1 MQVLCR
7 PLARLRAVRWVVAFA
22 LCLSGALALRAPAYG
37 MPLDRDAAVYQVI
50 GRALRD
56 GEMPY
61 VDLVDHKQPLV
72 YPVYA
77 LIDLV
82 APGSIAAPRVVSA
95 LMAAIAAVLV
105 FVLLRGGARGATA
118 AALVI
123 VIGASRYV
131 QGFDLNTEH
140 LLLVIDTLPIVVALM
155 WPRAAFLVGVL
166 CGLAILTKAVAL
178 LLVPA
183 AIIPLARS
191 LWPRFAAGLA
201 VPLLVAALLYLG
213 RLGDLWEWN
222 VAYNANYASVL
233 SLGDRLERLRGQ
245 GAPMLLI
252 AVSAV
257 AAVISLRRR
266 DRLAVTLTVWLAGA
280 VLGALAGGY
289 AYAHYF
295 VPIIVPAAALIAL
308 ALPDRP
314 AVPIAVVALG
324 VLALLVTNR
333 SLASRTYGGN
343 VAVWEATEPVGAAI
357 RERARPGDTMYVA
370 GNEAGFYWQ
379 ARVEPASRLLYDSI
393 LEFRPE
399 LTPDLCA
406 QPPRF
411 LVLPA
416 GTYPAYATCLEDAG
430 YTPLNAPPPVVALVR

>member
-7 PLARLRAVRWVVAFA
+7 ALARLAAVRRVVAFA
-22 LCLSGALALRAPAYG
+22 LCLTGALALRVPAYEL
-37 MPLDRDAAVYQVI
+37 PLDRDAAVYQVI
-50 GRALRD
+50 GRALRG

-61 VDLVDHKQPLV
+61 VDLIDHKQPLV
-72 YPVYA
+72 YPVYSV
-77 LIDLV
+77 IDLV
-82 APGSIAAPRVVSA
+82 APGSAAAPRVVSG
-95 LMAAIAAVLV
+95 LIAAVAAVLV

-140 LLLVIDTLPIVVALM
+140 LLLVTGTLPIVVAL
-155 WPRAAFLVGVL
+155 WRPRAAFVVGLL
-166 CGLAILTKAVAL
+166 CGVAVLTKAVAIL
-178 LLVPA
+178 LIPA
-183 AIIPLARS
+183 ALVPLARS
-191 LWPRFAAGLA
+191 GRPPFAAGLA
-201 VPLLVAALLYLG
+201 VPLVAVALLYIG
-213 RLGDLWEWN
+213 HLGDLWEWN
-222 VAYNANYASVL
+222 VAYNADYASVL

-245 GAPMLLI
+245 GASLLLI

-257 AAVISLRRR
+257 AALICLRRR
-266 DRLAVTLTVWLAGA
+266 EPLALTLTVWLAGA

-314 AVPIAVVALG
+314 AVPIAVAALG

-333 SLASRTYGGN
+333 SLASKTYGGN
-343 VAVWEATEPVGAAI
+343 VAVWDAAEPVGQLI
-357 RERARPGDTMYVA
+357 RDRARPGDTMFVA

-416 GTYPAYATCLEDAG
+416 GTYPSYATCLQDAG
-430 YTPLNAPPPVVALVR
+430 YTPLEAPSPVVALMR